1 MLQLGRSPRGGLMVG
16 KLLAPEIR
24 SLIDSRDFN
33 GLRELFKEWPPADIS
48 EVILDLPDD
57 EQVIIFRV
65 LPAALAADVF
75 EYLGIEEQQ
84 NLLRAMAHEQVAN
97 ILNEMSPDDR
107 TALLEE
113 LPSEAARKLIRLLTP
128 DERRVAQALL
138 GYPEGSVGRL
148 MTPDFIAVH
157 EDWTVQQVL
166 DFVREFGRDRETL
179 NVIYVVDEHNKLIDD
194 VRMREFL
201 LRPLDTKVSE
211 IRDQNFAA
219 LKVNDSQEAA
229 LQEFRKYDRVALP
242 VLDSNGV
249 LVGIVTSDDMLDV
262 AEQEATEDIQKLGG
276 LEALD
281 EPYTTIPFVRMVK
294 KRATWLIL
302 LFLGE
307 MLTATAMQGYNA
319 EIEKAAILAMFLPL
333 IISSGGNSGSQATTL
348 VIRAMAL
355 GELTLRDWLRVVGKE
370 LRAGAALGLI
380 LGAIGFFRISLWQ
393 YLHIFDYGKYHW
405 LVAVTVGVSLI
416 GVVAWGTIG
425 GAMLPFLLRR
435 LGLDPATS
443 SAPFVATL
451 VDVTGLVIYFN
462 VALFILRGTLL

>member
-1 MLQLGRSPRGGLMVG
+1 MVG